1 MWNIEDRDL
10 YNAEHLVV
18 KHLYDSDHAAVI
30 WFGFVGGQLLKDH
43 ETTSV
48 VIIQVLK
55 GTIRLTTGETRD
67 LEAGSTVK
75 LQPSERHALQG
86 MSPKALVQL
95 LLVPHPRYHSL
106 AETLDL
112 PPRA

>member
-1 MWNIEDRDL
+1 MWNIEDSDL
-10 YNAEHLVV
+10 DDAQHVV
-18 KHLYDSDHAAVI
+18 VRHMYDSDHAAVI

-48 VIIQVLK
+48 AIIQVLK
-55 GTIRLTTGETRD
+55 GIIRLTTGETRD
-67 LEAGSTVK
+67 LEAGSTVE
-75 LQPSERHALQG
+75 LQPSERHALQA

-106 AETLDL
+106 AESLDL
-112 PPRA
+112 PSRS

>member
-10 YNAEHLVV
+10 YNTQHLVV
-18 KHLYDSDHAAVI
+18 KHLYDSDHVAVI
-30 WFGFVGGQLLKDH
+30 WFGFVKGQKLKDH

-48 VIIQVLK
+48 AIIQVLK
-55 GTIRLTTGETRD
+55 GSIRLTTGETRELD
-67 LEAGSTVK
+67 AGSTVELK
-75 LQPSERHALQG
+75 ARERHALEAV
-86 MSPKALVQL
+86 SAEALVQL

-112 PPRA
+112 PPRV